1 MARDSSI
8 NLENFRKTAEDHRK
22 MYKNFLSRVDKKEV
36 LRALPELHEKAFAE
50 INCLQC
56 AHCCKTYSP
65 RFKTPDIKRISKKL
79 KLRESE
85 LIEKYLRLDED
96 GDYVTRTSPCPFLG
110 TDNHCSIYEDRPS
123 DCRRFPYSDEDVF
136 FKRPALTLKNSEFC
150 PIVVSVLEGLLKK
163 TT

>member
-65 RFKTPDIKRISKKL
+65 GLKRRISK
-79 KLRESE
+79 E
-85 LIEKYLRLDED
+85 
-96 GDYVTRTSPCPFLG
+96 FQ
-110 TDNHCSIYEDRPS
+110 
-123 DCRRFPYSDEDVF
+123 
-136 FKRPALTLKNSEFC
+136 KN
-150 PIVVSVLEGLLKK
+150 
-163 TT
+163 